1 MTNLLPDPIVKITK
15 QGEAITLEAISGT
28 SYEKCYFNDYTV
40 GKTLVN
46 PRKTKIV
53 NLRSNQ
59 YPTVKEYFRHL
70 IKDEGY
76 IIIPQNRS

>member
-46 PRKTKIV
+46 PRT
-53 NLRSNQ
+53 NQ

>member
-1 MTNLLPDPIVKITK
+1 MLNPFPDPIVKITK

-40 GKTLVN
+40 GKPLIN

-53 NLRSNQ
+53 NLKSNQ

-70 IKDEGY
+70 VKDEGY
-76 IIIPQNRS
+76 IVIPQNRS

>member
-1 MTNLLPDPIVKITK
+1 MGNTFPDPIVKITK

-28 SYEKCYFNDYTV
+28 SYEKCYFNEYAV
-40 GKTLVN
+40 GKPLIN

-53 NLRSNQ
+53 NLTSNQ

-70 IKDEGY
+70 VKDEGY
-76 IIIPQNRS
+76 IVIPQNRS

>member
-1 MTNLLPDPIVKITK
+1 MLNPFPDPIVKITK

-28 SYEKCYFNDYTV
+28 SYEKCYFYDYTV
-40 GKTLVN
+40 GKPLTN

-70 IKDEGY
+70 VKDEGY
-76 IIIPQNRS
+76 IVIPQNRS